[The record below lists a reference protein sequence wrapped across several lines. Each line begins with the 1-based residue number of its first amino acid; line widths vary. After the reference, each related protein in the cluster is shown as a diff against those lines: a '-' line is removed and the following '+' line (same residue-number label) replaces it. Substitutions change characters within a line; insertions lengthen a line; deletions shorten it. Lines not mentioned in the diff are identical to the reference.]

1 MRRVPWL
8 PIYVGLVLVFLFTPV
23 VVVVL
28 FSFNNSAAL
37 AFPFRGFSLQW
48 YRVLVGDSNALDAI
62 RHSLQIALV
71 TALVDGVVGTMAAI
85 ALVRYPFRGSR
96 VLTVVIIAPVALPG
110 LFIGIA
116 LLTFYLRMHIPLS
129 LWTATLGHIIYTLP
143 FVFLVVVARLNQSD
157 PLLEEA
163 ARDLGAGPWMTFRR
177 VTLPLIAPAVVGGM
191 LVAVVLSWDEFFI
204 TNFTIG
210 PQNTLPLLIWTKIRQ
225 SIDPS
230 VNAISTILLGATIIM
245 ILVAVRF
252 GHGVIEERK

>member
-8 PIYVGLVLVFLFTPV
+8 QIYVGLVIVFLFTPV

-28 FSFNNSAAL
+28 FSFNKSAAL
-37 AFPFRGFSLQW
+37 AFPFRGFSLRW
-48 YRVLVGDSNALDAI
+48 YHALFSTPDALAAI
-62 RHSLQIALV
+62 RHSLQIAVV
-71 TALVDGVVGTMAAI
+71 TAVVDGVIGTMAAL
-85 ALVRYPFRGSR
+85 ALVRHPFPGSK
-96 VLTVVIIAPVALPG
+96 VLQLVIIIPVALPG

-116 LLTFYLRMHIPLS
+116 LLTFYLRVHIALS

-143 FVFLVVVARLNQSD
+143 FVFLVVVARLSQSD

-163 ARDLGAGPWMTFRR
+163 AQDLGAGPWMTFRR
-177 VTLPLIAPAVVGGM
+177 VTLPIIAPAVVGGM

-204 TNFTIG
+204 TNFTVG

-230 VNAISTILLGATIIM
+230 VNAISTILLAATIAM

-252 GHGVIEERK
+252 GGSAISERK